1 MERAPYHLPGEP
13 HLHTPVIFWHDRILA
28 KTILR
33 LIPARVS
40 PNMVTWF
47 RIIMTPFVIWLILR
61 GHYGW
66 GVPVFLLVAATDMID
81 GAMARTRDQITQLGI
96 ILDPLADK
104 FLVGSMVIILVFR
117 YLNPIIGWL
126 VVILEILFIL
136 SAAFYR
142 IVKGPIKGANWW
154 GKLKMMLQVV
164 AVFFVLMA
172 LLVDFPLFFIV
183 ASWLFGAAIVTA
195 VVSLFL
201 HGI

>member
-1 MERAPYHLPGEP
+1 MESASYHLTAEP
-13 HLHTPVIFWHDRILA
+13 HLHAPVIFLHDRILA
-28 KTILR
+28 KTVLR
-33 LIPARVS
+33 LIPRRVT

-47 RIIMTPFVIWLILR
+47 RIAATPFVIWLILS

-66 GVPVFLLVAATDMID
+66 GVPVFLLVAFTDMID
-81 GAMARTRDQITQLGI
+81 GAMARTRDQITQLGT

-142 IVKGPIKGANWW
+142 IAKGPIKGANWW

-172 LLVDFPLFFIV
+172 LLIDFPWLFVV
-183 ASWLFGAAIVTA
+183 ASWIFGAAIAAA
-195 VVSLFL
+195 VASLFS